1 MKKYLAFFLLSFFLT
16 STQSAFA
23 ATLEIAGWIP
33 YWQDTLGI
41 KSATKHISD
50 LDVVHPFA
58 FTVKEDGTLS
68 DQADLNERKWRKFIR
83 LAERRNVD
91 VIPTVMWSDGDN
103 IDRILSDDSL
113 RKEHI
118 EAIVEMVEDGD
129 FAGVDIDYEGKLS
142 DTIDYF
148 SLFLEELKEELNKK
162 LLTCAIEARTPPED
176 LWREVPEEI
185 NYANDYEEIAKHCD
199 VIELMTYDQQRA
211 DLTLNDAR
219 KGEPYIPVADPEW
232 VEKVIKFALED
243 IPAEKIMLGVPT
255 YGRQWELTVA
265 PDWYKSYKGDGAIN
279 QPDAEDLADDE
290 EVEIGRN
297 AAGEVS
303 FTYFPKEYEI
313 LNVLPV
319 PDGTREGFE
328 AAAKALLFANLTKL
342 EVPVNLV
349 WYSDAKAIE
358 DKLDLVEKYDL
369 KGMAIFKIDGEEDSK
384 IWKLF

>member
-23 ATLEIAGWIP
+23 ATPEIAGWIP

-68 DQADLNERKWRKFIR
+68 DQADLDERKWRKFIR

-118 EAIVEMVEDGD
+118 KAIVEMVEDGD

-148 SLFLEELKEELNKK
+148 SLFLEELKEELDKK

-219 KGEPYIPVADPEW
+219 KGEPYIPVADLEW